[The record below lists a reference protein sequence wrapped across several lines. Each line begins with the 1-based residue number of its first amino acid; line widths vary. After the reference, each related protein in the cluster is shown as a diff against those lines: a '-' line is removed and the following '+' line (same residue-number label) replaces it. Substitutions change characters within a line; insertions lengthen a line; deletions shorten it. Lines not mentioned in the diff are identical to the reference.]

1 MFTALCNCFS
11 YLSIMANESEVREN
25 SFTKNSLLK
34 LYNATLLTY
43 LKNQFVILKCIVQMV
58 KLKITQGLNV

>member
-34 LYNATLLTY
+34 LYNATLLFEKSVCYIKMYCTNG
-43 LKNQFVILKCIVQMV
+43 KTENH
-58 KLKITQGLNV
+58 TRT